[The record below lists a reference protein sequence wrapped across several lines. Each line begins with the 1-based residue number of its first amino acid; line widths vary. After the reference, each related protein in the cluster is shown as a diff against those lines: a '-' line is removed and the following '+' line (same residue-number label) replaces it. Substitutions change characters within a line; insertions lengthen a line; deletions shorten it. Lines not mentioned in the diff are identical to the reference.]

1 MAKVISKKK
10 QVETILDG
18 LKEFRNLE
26 IKIGDLFNGN
36 LNNFPEI
43 YVIGFEVIPAIL
55 DVPFTNNYRDPF
67 QLIGDAVYQYV
78 NGNINK
84 KEFWKQVNMY
94 LSLEKED

>member
-18 LKEFRNLE
+18 LKQIQKLDD
-26 IKIGDLFNGN
+26 KINDLFDGG
-36 LNNFPEI
+36 LDKFLSGV
-43 YVIGFEVIPAIL
+43 YDIGFEVIPAIL

-67 QLIGDAVYQYV
+67 ELIGDAVYQYI

-94 LSLEKED
+94 LSKED

>member
-18 LKEFRNLE
+18 LKDFRNLE
-26 IKIGDLFNGN
+26 IKIDDLFNGN
-36 LNNFPEI
+36 LNNFQQI
-43 YVIGFEVIPAIL
+43 YIIGYEVIPAIL
-55 DVPFTNNYRDPF
+55 DVPFTENYRDPF
-67 QLIGDAVYQYV
+67 QLIGDVVFQYII
-78 NGNINK
+78 GNINK

>member
-18 LKEFRNLE
+18 LKQIQKLDD
-26 IKIGDLFNGN
+26 KINDLFDGG
-36 LNNFPEI
+36 LDKFSSV
-43 YVIGFEVIPAIL
+43 YDIGFEVIPAIL
-55 DVPFTNNYRDPF
+55 DIPFTNNYRDPF
-67 QLIGDAVYQYV
+67 ELIGDTVYQYI

>member
-18 LKEFRNLE
+18 LKQIQNLE
-26 IKIGDLFNGN
+26 NKIGDLFTGN
-36 LNNFPEI
+36 LNNFQGI
-43 YVIGFEVIPAIL
+43 YVIGYEVIPAIL

-67 QLIGDAVYQYV
+67 ELIGDSVYQYI

>member
-1 MAKVISKKK
+1 MAKVISKKR

-36 LNNFPEI
+36 LNNFQGI
-43 YVIGFEVIPAIL
+43 YIMGYELIPAIL
-55 DVPFTNNYRDPF
+55 DVPFTENYRDPF
-67 QLIGDAVYQYV
+67 QLIGDAVFQYII
-78 NGNINK
+78 GNINK